1 MTNKRYGQVSVARY
15 PPHTHPPKELPVLSM
30 PRVRVR
36 VYVRTCIT
44 MSYIYAR
51 IFFYI
56 AVTFVISPFQWL
68 FLFTLYCR
76 VSSFPFSLF
85 DFSIFITNIVRT
97 RSDTR
102 THIYRHIHTFVHRT
116 LVNTL
121 ERFTRPTHALTPSLK
136 PRRCSV
142 IVYPSVSLL
151 YITYRRTPARRS
163 ASFVNCDRSSRE
175 NSKSFVGK
183 KSSQFRDSINVSRI
197 GDVSEEI
204 SSNRR
209 KSRTNFKSLKRQL
222 IPIGVSLEHYA
233 KST

>member
-1 MTNKRYGQVSVARY
+1 MGK
-15 PPHTHPPKELPVLSM
+15 
-30 PRVRVR
+30 
-36 VYVRTCIT
+36 C
-44 MSYIYAR
+44 
-51 IFFYI
+51 
-56 AVTFVISPFQWL
+56 QWL
-68 FLFTLYCR
+68 VTRHTRIHRRNFRFSRCR
-76 VSSFPFSLF
+76 VSVYAYMYAHASRCRIYTLEY
-85 DFSIFITNIVRT
+85 FSILLSRLSFLLSSGCFFLHSTVVSLLFLSLSLISLSLSRILYVHDRT
-97 RSDTR
+97 RVHTYIDTY
-102 THIYRHIHTFVHRT
+102 THSYTET

-121 ERFTRPTHALTPSLK
+121 GRFTRPTHALTPSLK

-183 KSSQFRDSINVSRI
+183 KSSQFRDSINASRI

-209 KSRTNFKSLKRQL
+209 KSRTNLKSLKRQL
-222 IPIGVSLEHYA
+222 IPIGVSLKHYA
-233 KST
+233 KSTYHR

>member
-102 THIYRHIHTFVHRT
+102 THIYRHIHTFVHRD
-116 LVNTL
+116 
-121 ERFTRPTHALTPSLK
+121 TRKYVGTF
-136 PRRCSV
+136 
-142 IVYPSVSLL
+142 YE
-151 YITYRRTPARRS
+151 TY
-163 ASFVNCDRSSRE
+163 
-175 NSKSFVGK
+175 
-183 KSSQFRDSINVSRI
+183 
-197 GDVSEEI
+197 
-204 SSNRR
+204 
-209 KSRTNFKSLKRQL
+209 SRTHT
-222 IPIGVSLEHYA
+222 I
-233 KST
+233 T